1 MMPLVR
7 PAPGFAAPNAAL
19 GGWGM
24 DKVTNGTEPRGEAVG
39 AVPSVELLLN
49 SQAFRE
55 RLEGARLRRE
65 AALARRHDAAPE
77 AILAASRPWEQADPQ
92 EILRRRAQVREAP
105 AKDARP
111 AGEAGAGVGRSTGV
125 RAEPEP
131 PAPAGPKPGFGAL
144 AEAMARIP
152 ASTPAGD
159 PASAPTSAPV
169 AAPTGADAS
178 VIVLR
183 PASKETV
190 GATMARAAAAMALLA
205 EAGAGADRR
214 ANPDRQAVPP
224 VGLPAGA
231 LPVSAQPVVPRRGR
245 ALLAVG
251 GFVLG
256 LTAGAVLAWVFA
268 RPALAPVVAVPAP
281 PVVASHVVASQVVAP
296 PVVAPAAT
304 APATAGHPLTGVID
318 VAARAPLL
326 HAPAEGGAETGPA
339 ALPVTSPVTAGPAV
353 RLAPAALPPVA
364 AAPGPISHT
373 PDVLVMSATRGA
385 TAPDVPAGPVTL
397 QPPVRQAPAG
407 TGGQCRRRVGAA
419 RRCNRSGAGADG
431 GATGAGTSG
440 GRGGDRGRVGGNP
453 AGGRAWRAK
462 FCSGW
467 GAAAGR
473 NPAVRAAARGGG
485 GGARPCRPRPGPA
498 GIRPGDGPERN
509 PAGRGP
515 ACRPHRPS
523 GGPGGGPALARHAA
537 PRCPGPRRP
546 AGAVLRRL
554 QPSCPR
560 ARQHRRRRAG
570 PARRRSGRYRF
581 RPEPGRPG
589 RLYRARYPGALL
601 PCRRCRRRRGVL
613 AGAAG
618 AVARDFTSFRPSPPQ
633 GTLELWLEGGTG
645 GPAAGQPSRAKAPS
659 DPLAARSAPCAICWS
674 INCAAAIIC
683 ERRRRQRREKT
694 NERRMRPCLI
704 RDLWR

>member
-39 AVPSVELLLN
+39 AVPSVESLLN

-92 EILRRRAQVREAP
+92 EILRRRAQLHEAP
-105 AKDARP
+105 AKGVRP
-111 AGEAGAGVGRSTGV
+111 AGEAGAGAGRSTGV

-144 AEAMARIP
+144 AEAMAAGRAAEPDRPAMARIP
-152 ASTPAGD
+152 ASTPAGA
-159 PASAPTSAPV
+159 PAGAPTG
-169 AAPTGADAS
+169 APTGADAS

-214 ANPDRQAVPP
+214 AEPDRQAVPP
-224 VGLPAGA
+224 VRLPARA

-268 RPALAPVVAVPAP
+268 RPAPVPVVAVPAP
-281 PVVASHVVASQVVAP
+281 PVVASPVVAP
-296 PVVAPAAT
+296 PVVAPPIAAPAAT
-304 APATAGHPLTGVID
+304 APAAAGHPLTGVID

-339 ALPVTSPVTAGPAV
+339 ALPVTSPVAAGPVV

-364 AAPGPISHT
+364 AAPGPIPHT

-397 QPPVRQAPAG
+397 QPPVRQAPAEL
-407 TGGQCRRRVGAA
+407 VASAA
-419 RRCNRSGAGADG
+419 AGLAPRAGATVPAPAPTAAPRAPALPEG
-431 GATGAGTSG
+431 EAGIAAVLAATL
-440 GRGGDRGRVGGNP
+440 P
-453 AGGRAWRAK
+453 AGARGEPSFAPVLALPPAATLP
-462 FCSGW
+462 SVPLP
-467 GAAAGR
+467 GAAAAV
-473 NPAVRAAARGGG
+473 PALA
-485 GGARPCRPRPGPA
+485 
-498 GIRPGDGPERN
+498 D
-509 PAGRGP
+509 RGP
-515 ACRPHRPS
+515 ARPVS
-523 GGPGGGPALARHAA
+523 GPATDRTATLPGAVRPAARIALLAAPEEAAPPLPDMLPRVVPAPAARPAPSYAGFSLHVHAPGSIGDDALDRLAGVLAGIGFAPNPVARVGFSVRDTQVRFFHAA
-537 PRCPGPRRP
+537 D
-546 AGAVLRRL
+546 AA
-554 QPSCPR
+554 
-560 ARQHRRRRAG
+560 AA
-570 PARRRSGRYRF
+570 A
-581 RPEPGRPG
+581 
-589 RLYRARYPGALL
+589 
-601 PCRRCRRRRGVL
+601 VL

-659 DPLAARSAPCAICWS
+659 DPLAARKRA
-674 INCAAAIIC
+674 
-683 ERRRRQRREKT
+683 
-694 NERRMRPCLI
+694 L
-704 RDLWR
+704 RDLLVDQLRRGDHL